1 MVGVNDVECADA
13 VIKASGGEVYIGSI
27 QTGRIIV
34 EVSVCSS
41 LSLVA
46 QRRKQQQV
54 LAELLCAE
62 REDCLLKVSSHVL
75 SSSSRRRCAS
85 KHKSCV
91 AAGPSPDS
99 SLCNDGIQRGEAGEG
114 R

>member
-27 QTGRIIV
+27 QTGRIIL

-46 QRRKQQQV
+46 QRRKQ
-54 LAELLCAE
+54 LLCAE

-75 SSSSRRRCAS
+75 SSCSRRRCAG

-99 SLCNDGIQRGEAGEG
+99 SLCNDGIGEG